1 MGTTTFTGP
10 VKAGNILNTTGTTPG
25 TDIANVGYTVMAQS
39 APVTQ
44 AASAGQ
50 GTGVYKTDIVIPAN
64 SQILSVS
71 VLKTTAWSGN
81 ATTINV
87 GSNAT
92 ATQLAVAADN
102 DLSTTLGIS
111 SVIPGNDAT
120 RVGNW
125 KDVGTTD
132 IQIYTKSTNTG
143 TGVGILTVTYLQ
155 ANNLTA

>member
-10 VKAGNILNTTGTTPG
+10 IKAGSILNTSGTTVG
-25 TDIANVGYTVMAQS
+25 SDVANVGYVVMSQS
-39 APVTQ
+39 AAVAQ
-44 AASAGQ
+44 ATNVAVA
-50 GTGVYKTDIVIPAN
+50 GVYKTDIVIPAG
-64 SQILSVS
+64 SQILRISI
-71 VLKTTAWSGN
+71 LKTTVWSGV

-87 GSNAT
+87 GTNAT

-111 SVIPGNDAT
+111 SVIPGDNAT

-132 IQIYTKSTNTG
+132 VQIWTLSTNTG
-143 TGVGILTVTYLQ
+143 TGVGIITVEYVQARDLT
-155 ANNLTA
+155 